1 MYKKFVCIAT
11 AFIFLFLG
19 GAITINVLHD
29 PLFQYRNPFGS
40 KPFEDSDVYYSFLN
54 ATYQVP
60 GMAKNF
66 DYDTLITG
74 TSMTQNFD
82 SSYFGADG
90 NKCLKITPKRRKYT
104 QHIICHEDGIGA

>member
-40 KPFEDSDVYYSFLN
+40 KPFEDSDVYYSF
-54 ATYQVP
+54 
-60 GMAKNF
+60 
-66 DYDTLITG
+66 
-74 TSMTQNFD
+74 
-82 SSYFGADG
+82 
-90 NKCLKITPKRRKYT
+90 
-104 QHIICHEDGIGA
+104 